1 MKKTILKTALITLAI
16 AIVLAISI
24 FGIVSLSA
32 PYAMMKFTASMG
44 LDTISG
50 DYAFQEYER
59 SGNIDCLVRSFL
71 IAAEDENYT
80 AAAERFEKI
89 EAEGEK
95 FEAYCKEAS
104 VPKGEGIPAY
114 SLRDYVMGRAACVK
128 YALGAEDA
136 IDFAVAETEAA
147 FPEGN
152 PAAAL
157 AAAAVAQ
164 KDAQFCA
171 KLLSA
176 LEGAELEHGAYY
188 ETVDAALA
196 AALQTA

>member
-16 AIVLAISI
+16 AVVLAISI
-24 FGIVSLSA
+24 FGIVSLCA

-44 LDTISG
+44 MDTISG

-59 SGNIDCLVRSFL
+59 SGDVDCLVRSFL

-80 AAAERFEKI
+80 RAEERFAKI

-104 VPKGEGIPAY
+104 VPTGEGIPAY
-114 SLRDYVMGRAACVK
+114 SLRDYVMGRAACMK
-128 YALGAEDA
+128 YGLGKEDA
-136 IDFAVAETEAA
+136 IAFAVAETGTA

-157 AAAAVAQ
+157 SVAAASK
-164 KDAQFCA
+164 KDAQFCG

-176 LEGAELEHGAYY
+176 IEGAGFEQNAYY
-188 ETVDAALA
+188 ARVIAVLTGAQ
-196 AALQTA
+196 QTA